1 MVRALMERS
10 LPRHLIQGV
19 LVLVLAAAV
28 PALSACSAK
37 EADSDLVAGKKL
49 FVEKCGSCHVLARA
63 GTKGTSGP
71 NLDEAFQQAQKEG
84 FGETAIRGIIFKQI
98 QFPSRGIRPCEP
110 ECVRMPADLVKGD
123 DASDVAAYVAQV
135 VSKPGKDTGLL
146 ATAVKAAGS
155 GKPAVAKAGVLTI
168 EADPAGQLAYVTTS
182 ANAPAGELTV
192 RSPNKSGTPHDIVID
207 GKGDGDEVQGGG
219 VSEFTARFTPGTY
232 EFYCSVAGHKEAGMA
247 GKLTVK

>member
-1 MVRALMERS
+1 MERTP
-10 LPRHLIQGV
+10 PRHIS
-19 LVLVLAAAV
+19 LAALVILLAVAV

-37 EADSDLVAGKKL
+37 QEDADLVSGKKL
-49 FVEKCGSCHVLARA
+49 FVEKCGSCHILNRA

-84 FGETAIRGIIFKQI
+84 FGETAIRGIIYKQI
-98 QFPSRGIRPCEP
+98 QYPSRGTRPCEP
-110 ECVRMPADLVKGD
+110 GCVRMLPDIVTGD

-155 GKPAVAKAGVLTI
+155 GKPAVAQNGVLTI
-168 EADPAGQLAYVTTS
+168 EADPNGQLAYVTTQAS
-182 ANAPAGELTV
+182 APAGELTI

-207 GKGDGDEVQGGG
+207 GKGDGAEVQGGG
-219 VSEFTARFTPGTY
+219 VSEFKARFTPGSY
-232 EFYCSVAGHKEAGMA
+232 EFYCSVPGHKEGGMT